1 MSDWIKNKGS
11 GPEGFD
17 FTKIND
23 WIEDDKGSGSEGFD
37 FTKQISNYSYNE
49 GDVIATVENPIWPIT
64 QKTGFEVPVSPTHNP
79 CKYWFDSP
87 KSETYVPVGYCK
99 FPKFTEVG
107 VLTLNSGENSPRSIN
122 IYEGYLYADLYTNP
136 KKVVKIRLSNFQRV
150 GVLTLSIDAYDAC
163 NAVIVNG
170 FYYTGGISGGIRKV
184 CKVDLSS
191 FTEVGTV
198 NIPIS
203 ANFGDLHAAVTDSD
217 YIYYGGSCGGSSPA
231 WFYPLN
237 LNTFTFGPPT
247 ITPQTHGT
255 YWQSGSI
262 NVNKNVI
269 VWGVDTGVNDSIV
282 RKFTISPFAQTD
294 YKLLQTLGQTIQSSA
309 IDAAGI
315 WGYFA
320 GIGSAIRKVALV
332 DTEYEGLPVFAMTQ
346 VAVLYPVASWFMG
359 MVLDEANNKLYL
371 IDANSPARL
380 LRINLDYF
388 YLELLFNLTNPGTTK
403 PSLAL
408 DTDNQI
414 LYVSHYLSPAK
425 ITKISICGD
434 Y

>member
-122 IYEGYLYADLYTNP
+122 IYEGYLYADLYTSP
-136 KKVVKIRLSNFQRV
+136 KKIAKIRLSNFQRV
-150 GVLTLSIDAYDAC
+150 GVLTLSIDSYDSC

-170 FYYTGGISGGIRKV
+170 LYYTGGTLGGIKSI
-184 CKVDLSS
+184 CKVDLFS

-198 NIPIS
+198 TAPTNVH
-203 ANFGDLHAAVTDSD
+203 FGDITSAIADD
-217 YIYYGGSCGGSSPA
+217 NFIYYGGSISGGNPA
-231 WFYPLN
+231 WFYALN
-237 LNTFTFGPPT
+237 LSSFTFGTAVQT
-247 ITPQTHGT
+247 IQQYGT

-262 NVNKNVI
+262 NAEKNII
-269 VWGVDTGVNDSIV
+269 VWGVDSGAANAII
-282 RKFTISPFAQTD
+282 RKFTVLPFSQTD
-294 YKLLQTLGQTIQSSA
+294 YTTLAIGGGQLQSSA
-309 IDAAGI
+309 IDANGI

-320 GIGSAIRKVALV
+320 GVSSAIRKVALV
-332 DTEYEGLPVFAMTQ
+332 DTEFEGLPVLAMTQ
-346 VAVLYPVASWFMG
+346 VAVLYPAASYFMG
-359 MVLDEANNKLYL
+359 MVLDKANNKLYL

-388 YLELLFNLTNPGTTK
+388 YVELFFSLTSSGMTK

-414 LYVSHYLSPAK
+414 LYVSHYMSPGK
-425 ITKISICGD
+425 ITKVSICGD